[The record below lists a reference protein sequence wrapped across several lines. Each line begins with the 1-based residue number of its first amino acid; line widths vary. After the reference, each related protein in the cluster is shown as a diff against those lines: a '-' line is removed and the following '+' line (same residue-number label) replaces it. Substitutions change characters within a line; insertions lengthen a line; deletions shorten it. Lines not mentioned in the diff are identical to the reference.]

1 MATTTETSSVIQTA
15 LSSVRASAEFQRVLD
30 DINGGARVV
39 SISGLVAGPA
49 RALALAALQRDTGKQ
64 FAIVVPAQRD
74 LEDWE
79 RDINFWYCALRAQA
93 ETKDAVTV
101 LPSSESDPYAGGSPH
116 TETLEKRALALW
128 RLARRRQSGR
138 GVSSV
143 NHAQDAHV
151 SGDFV
156 LLTSRALARRT
167 VPPAEILKAGAMLRR
182 DEDHSPEE
190 LVEKLMAGGYVRED
204 PIGAIGEFSIRGGI
218 LDVWPPGRGA
228 PVRIEFFGDTVDSIR
243 EFDPETQLSTIQLSE
258 IEIPPMRELAVKPSD
273 FREWAA
279 QARVRW
285 HEPRFA
291 RSLRDR
297 TVFADEGEDFPGW
310 EWLISLVHED
320 RASVFEY
327 LQDAV
332 LIVDEPVSVEN
343 FLTSA
348 FQTLADRY
356 AETDAADDLGLSLL
370 ELYLSVEELRGGI
383 DAMQR
388 IELRTLGRTATK
400 IDQDIALDAEAPR
413 VSVGK
418 DRVQRKPLFLFPHE
432 GHASSQLA
440 PQEVDWKAQSV
451 IRYHGRLPDLATDLI
466 KRHADEQA
474 TTLFVMPSRGV

>member
-1 MATTTETSSVIQTA
+1 MVTTTETPSVLQRTLSSVIDG
-15 LSSVRASAEFQRVLD
+15 AEFQRVLD
-30 DINGGARVV
+30 DIKRGARVV

-64 FAIVVPAQRD
+64 FALVVPAQRD

-79 RDINFWYCALRAQA
+79 RDINFWYCALRALA
-93 ETKDAVTV
+93 ESNDAVTV
-101 LPSSESDPYAGGSPH
+101 LPASESDPYAGGSPH

-128 RLARRRQSGR
+128 RLARRQRSAT
-138 GVSSV
+138 GVSPM
-143 NHAQDAHV
+143 NHAQDARAT
-151 SGDFV
+151 SDFV

-167 VPPAEILKAGAMLRR
+167 VPPGEVLKAGALLRR

-190 LVEKLMAGGYVRED
+190 LIDKLLAGGYVRED

-218 LDVWPPGRGA
+218 LDVWPPGRSGPA
-228 PVRIEFFGDTVDSIR
+228 RIEFFGDTVDSIR
-243 EFDPETQLSTIQLSE
+243 EFDPETQLSTIQLTE

-279 QARVRW
+279 RARARW
-285 HEPRFA
+285 RDGRFA

-310 EWLISLVHED
+310 EWLISLVHEAG
-320 RASVFEY
+320 ASVFEY

-343 FLTSA
+343 FLASA
-348 FQTLADRY
+348 FQTLADRF
-356 AETDAADDLGLSLL
+356 AETDAADDLGLSLP
-370 ELYLSVEELRGGI
+370 ELYLTVEELRGGI
-383 DAMQR
+383 DATPR
-388 IELRTLGRTATK
+388 IELRTLGRTTTK
-400 IDQDIALDAEAPR
+400 IDQEIALDAEQPK

-432 GHASSQLA
+432 GRASSQLA
-440 PQEVDWKAQSV
+440 PQEIDWKARSV
-451 IRYHGRLPDLATDLI
+451 IRYHG
-466 KRHADEQA
+466 
-474 TTLFVMPSRGV
+474 